1 MNTDG
6 TQIQLNSWPQ
16 QRNLRRG
23 MLLMLGMILLYPFFT
38 HYIFPGSVEL
48 LVPAIGEMAARCA
61 YELPGWLYGGL
72 ALILALRWQ
81 RWTFANL
88 GLRSPTWS
96 SLGWGLLGVIATFAL
111 ALIVKAL
118 FSGLPQPA
126 EDLLANGAYLRG
138 SLPYALLIAI
148 RAGVVEE
155 FLYRGLLV
163 EQLTRLTGRPWLAI
177 SLSGL
182 IFLFSHG
189 LSFNWMQM
197 AMAAVATV
205 ILSLMYFIRRDLWA
219 NIFAHFLIDFISF
232 MHVLPQN
239 ANTI

>member
-1 MNTDG
+1 MSTDG
-6 TQIQLNSWPQ
+6 TQIQLDSRPQ
-16 QRNLRRG
+16 QRNLQRG
-23 MLLMLGMILLYPFFT
+23 MLLMLGIVLLYPFFI
-38 HYIFPGSVEL
+38 HYIFPSSVAL
-48 LVPAIGEMAARCA
+48 LVPSMGEMAARCA

-88 GLRSPTWS
+88 GLRPPTWS

-118 FSGLPQPA
+118 FSRFPQPA
-126 EDLLANGAYLRG
+126 EDLLADGAYLRG

-148 RAGVVEE
+148 RAGAVEE
-155 FLYRGLLV
+155 FLYRGVLV
-163 EQLTRLTGRPWLAI
+163 EQLARLTGRPWLAI

-189 LSFNWMQM
+189 LRFNWVQM
-197 AMAAVATV
+197 GMAAVATL

-232 MHVLPQN
+232 MHVLTQHSN
-239 ANTI
+239 SI